1 MKNLDKL
8 PIACSLTSAEL
19 REREATLLAQL
30 KSAIIKTEE
39 LQDGY
44 AFHIPGDGERIRQV
58 AELIVAEREC
68 CPFLVFEVSALPN
81 MGPVTVRVSGP
92 AGTKEFLSSLLGLPG
107 AATPWQPQRGIAAS
121 QAGLTSCAVA

>member
-1 MKNLDKL
+1 MNDLDKL

-19 REREATLLAQL
+19 REREATLLAQFRA
-30 KSAIIKTEE
+30 AIIKTEE
-39 LQDGY
+39 LQNGY
-44 AFHIPGDGERIRQV
+44 AFHIPGDADSFRQV

-92 AGTKEFLSSLLGLPG
+92 DGTKEFLSSLLGLPG
-107 AATPWQPQRGIAAS
+107 EPTPGSPKEVSPPHKQG
-121 QAGLTSCAVA
+121 

>member
-1 MKNLDKL
+1 MTILDKL
-8 PIACSLTSAEL
+8 PIACSLTSTEL
-19 REREATLLAQL
+19 REREATLLAQFTA
-30 KSAIIKTEE
+30 AIIKTEE

-44 AFHIPGDGERIRQV
+44 AFHVPGDGERIRQM

-68 CPFLVFEVSALPN
+68 CPFLVFEVSAPPN

-107 AATPWQPQRGIAAS
+107 EATPGSPNEVSPPHKQG
-121 QAGLTSCAVA
+121 

>member
-1 MKNLDKL
+1 MNNLDKL
-8 PIACSLTSAEL
+8 PMTCSLTSAEL
-19 REREATLLAQL
+19 REREATLLAQFRA
-30 KSAIIKTEE
+30 AIIETEE

-44 AFHIPGDGERIRQV
+44 AFQIPGDGEPIRQA

-92 AGTKEFLSSLLGLPG
+92 TGTMEFLSSLPGLP
-107 AATPWQPQRGIAAS
+107 APGIPNNVS
-121 QAGLTSCAVA
+121 PPHKQG

>member
-1 MKNLDKL
+1 MNNLDKL

-19 REREATLLAQL
+19 REREATLLAQFRA
-30 KSAIIKTEE
+30 AIIKTEK

-81 MGPVTVRVSGP
+81 MGPMTVRVSGP

-107 AATPWQPQRGIAAS
+107 EPTPGSANEVSPPHKQG
-121 QAGLTSCAVA
+121 

>member
-1 MKNLDKL
+1 MTNLDKL
-8 PIACSLTSAEL
+8 PTACSLTSAEL
-19 REREATLLAQL
+19 REREATLLAQFRA
-30 KSAIIKTEE
+30 AIVKTEE

-92 AGTKEFLSSLLGLPG
+92 AGTKQFLSSLLGLPG
-107 AATPWQPQRGIAAS
+107 EPTPGSPNEVSAPHKQG
-121 QAGLTSCAVA
+121 

>member
-1 MKNLDKL
+1 MTNLDKL

-19 REREATLLAQL
+19 REREATLLAQFRA
-30 KSAIIKTEE
+30 AIVKTEE

-92 AGTKEFLSSLLGLPG
+92 AGTKEFLSSLLGLPRE
-107 AATPWQPQRGIAAS
+107 ATPGSPKEVLPSHEQD
-121 QAGLTSCAVA
+121 